1 MARSVHVVYLRNM
14 QFSASSNRIH
24 FSFSFDNPGQ
34 VKLCESA
41 SGGLFAVKICR
52 CSFFGSHTQRN
63 VVPGGRGARRMSI
76 SGQDKLEALKKEISI
91 MKRLDHPNIVKLHH
105 VLEDTEKG
113 RVCRCNPRIFI
124 AIHSVSI
131 FLLTSMQMYLVMD
144 YVAGGSVTDS
154 MIDANGMLQSLDEAT
169 TRTCVFDAWTWL

>member
-1 MARSVHVVYLRNM
+1 LARSVHVIYLRNM
-14 QFSASSNRIH
+14 QFSANSNCIH
-24 FSFSFDNPGQ
+24 FSFSFDLPGQ

-52 CSFFGSHTQRN
+52 CSFFGTQTQRN

-105 VLEDTEKG
+105 VLEDTVKG
-113 RVCRCNPRIFI
+113 KVCSFYSYPPSSSLCKFCHQFRSLRCRC
-124 AIHSVSI
+124 
-131 FLLTSMQMYLVMD
+131 
-144 YVAGGSVTDS
+144 
-154 MIDANGMLQSLDEAT
+154 
-169 TRTCVFDAWTWL
+169 TW